1 MLTPEQLAKN
11 TKLVRQEKKFFFIV
25 IFLMFYNGKEKAFCR
40 DMCIPTA
47 VFKIWLDECRESVTD
62 YIDEYTAK
70 IKGEKKSSKEDEL
83 VPTIDELKNQIL
95 VKMQKSISIESDPSK
110 LANTLKILN
119 MYAKEKEVE
128 DKNKQ
133 VNIYDELKK
142 GKEE

>member
-1 MLTPEQLAKN
+1 MLTPEQLANN
-11 TKLVRQEKKFFFIV
+11 TKLTRKEKKFFFIV
-25 IFLMFYNGKEKAFCR
+25 IFLMFYKGKEKAFCR

-47 VFKIWLDECRESVTD
+47 VFRIWLDECKDSATEF
-62 YIDEYTAK
+62 IDDYTAN
-70 IKGEKKSSKEDEL
+70 IKGEKKSKNEDEPI
-83 VPTIDELKNQIL
+83 PTIDELKNQIL
-95 VKMQKSISIESDPSK
+95 VKMQKSITIEADPSK

-142 GKEE
+142 SK